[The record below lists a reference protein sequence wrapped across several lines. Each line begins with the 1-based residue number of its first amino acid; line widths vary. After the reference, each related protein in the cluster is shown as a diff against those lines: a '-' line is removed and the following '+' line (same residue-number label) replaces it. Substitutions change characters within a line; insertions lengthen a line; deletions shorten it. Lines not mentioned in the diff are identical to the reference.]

1 MGCALWFASLQ
12 VLRAMTPFET
22 ALPVDALRVGYDGKA
37 AQKLARDIAVET
49 AINIVYAPVPYAV
62 MMASPQDLQD
72 FAIGFSLTEG
82 IIDHAGDIRSVSIEA
97 EERGLRLVVTL
108 ASDLLQRHLGR
119 SRAMAGRTG
128 CGLCGIDDLKN
139 LPQAKAIARH
149 AAPLALASVHRAL
162 LGLEA
167 RQPLNAA
174 TRAVHAAAYADAYGE
189 ILLLRED
196 VGRHNALDKMIGAA
210 LRAGID
216 PADGFVLVTS
226 RCSFEMVEKAA
237 IFGAAIIVA
246 ISAPTSLAIERA
258 QAHGMGLMAV
268 ARPDSGMIFCN
279 EQMFAG

>member
-1 MGCALWFASLQ
+1 M
-12 VLRAMTPFET
+12 M
-22 ALPVDALRVGYDGKA
+22 
-37 AQKLARDIAVET
+37 RDIAVES

-62 MMASPQDLQD
+62 MMATPQDLQD

-82 IIDHAGDIRSVSIEA
+82 IIENAADIRSVIAEP

-108 ASDLLQRHLGR
+108 ASDRLQRHLGR

-139 LPQAKAIARH
+139 LPQAKAKARH
-149 AAPLALASVHRAL
+149 AKPVALASVHRAL
-162 LGLEA
+162 TALEA
-167 RQPLNAA
+167 RQPLNAL
-174 TRAVHAAAYADAYGE
+174 TRAVHAAAYANACGD
-189 ILLLRED
+189 ILLVRED

-210 LRAGID
+210 LRAGLD

-237 IFGAAIIVA
+237 IFGVGAIVA

-258 QAHGMGLMAV
+258 ALHGMGLMAI
-268 ARPDSGMIFCN
+268 ARLDAAMIFCN
-279 EQMFAG
+279 PQMFATS

>member
-1 MGCALWFASLQ
+1 
-12 VLRAMTPFET
+12 MTVS
-22 ALPVDALRVGYDGKA
+22 AISVPVDAVRVGYGGQA
-37 AQKLARDIAVET
+37 ARKLARDIAVET

-62 MMASPQDLQD
+62 MMATPQDLQD

-82 IIDHAGDIRSVSIEA
+82 IIDHADDIRSVKIET

-139 LPQAKAIARH
+139 LPQAKTGGRVTK
-149 AAPLALASVHRAL
+149 PVALASVHRAL
-162 LGLEA
+162 LALEA
-167 RQPLNAA
+167 DQPLNAA
-174 TRAVHAAAYADAYGE
+174 TRAVHAAAYANAYGE
-189 ILLLRED
+189 ILLVRED

-216 PADGFVLVTS
+216 PPSGFVLVTS
-226 RCSFEMVEKAA
+226 RCSFEMVEKTA
-237 IFGAAIIVA
+237 IFGAGIIVA
-246 ISAPTSLAIERA
+246 ISAPTSLAVERA

-268 ARPDSGMIFCN
+268 ARPDSGLIFCN
-279 EQMFAG
+279 EQLFAS

>member
-1 MGCALWFASLQ
+1 MT
-12 VLRAMTPFET
+12 VLAPSVP
-22 ALPVDALRVGYDGKA
+22 LDAVRVGYGA
-37 AQKLARDIAVET
+37 TEAQKLARDIAVET

-62 MMASPQDLQD
+62 MMATPQDLHD

-82 IIDHAGDIRSVSIEA
+82 IIDGADDIRSIKIET

-108 ASDLLQRHLGR
+108 ASDRLQRHLGR

-139 LPQAKAIARH
+139 LPRAKARQRQAV
-149 AAPLALASVHRAL
+149 PVALASVHRAL
-162 LGLEA
+162 LALEA
-167 RQPLNAA
+167 GQPLNAV
-174 TRAVHAAAYADAYGE
+174 TRAVHASVYANAYGE
-189 ILLLRED
+189 ILLVRED

-210 LRAGID
+210 LRAGLD
-216 PADGFVLVTS
+216 PAGGFVLVTS

-237 IFGAAIIVA
+237 IFGAAVIVA

-258 QAHGMGLMAV
+258 QVHGMGLMAI

-279 EQMFAG
+279 EQMFAN